1 MINKIIGFAICWLG
15 KLGNWGLKISF
26 LEMNS
31 QSVVDLNTK
40 NDISK

>member
-1 MINKIIGFAICWLG
+1 MVTENGEIEIVL
-15 KLGNWGLKISF
+15 

-40 NDISK
+40 NSMSK